1 MAAIPTTELDSR
13 FSDPERPRPVE
24 GDSDVL
30 KNAELFWVTA
40 VRENDSGGPNVY
52 AVAPSKALSFGEQP
66 FTHTSH
72 RFDDDRENHQRDSSA

>member
-40 VRENDSGGPNVY
+40 VRENGRPHVTPLV
-52 AVAPSKALSFGEQP
+52 AV
-66 FTHTSH
+66 
-72 RFDDDRENHQRDSSA
+72 